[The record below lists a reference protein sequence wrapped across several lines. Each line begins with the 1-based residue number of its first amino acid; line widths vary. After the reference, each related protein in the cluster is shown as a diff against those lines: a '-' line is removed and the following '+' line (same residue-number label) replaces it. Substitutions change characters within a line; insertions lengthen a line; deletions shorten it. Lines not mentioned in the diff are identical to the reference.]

1 MAVPGGYQRDQQ
13 NIGVK
18 AVQVLRPQYRACI
31 LLIDDDALVA
41 EMGREMLVCL
51 GLEVVAHT
59 CSLKALQAFQEAP
72 QGFALVL
79 TDLDMPHLT
88 GAALACKLW
97 QIRPDT
103 PIILC
108 TGNPT
113 MTWDQAR
120 LLGFGF
126 LLRKPFC
133 LPDIAFAI
141 EQILPQR
148 TVLLS

>member
-1 MAVPGGYQRDQQ
+1 MAVAGGYQRDQQ
-13 NIGVK
+13 NIGGK

-31 LLIDDDALVA
+31 LLVDDNELVA

-51 GLEVVAHT
+51 GLEVVAYT

-72 QGFALVL
+72 QGFTSVL

-88 GAALACKLW
+88 GAALACKMW
-97 QIRPDT
+97 QIRPDM

-113 MTWDQAR
+113 MTGDQAR

-126 LLRKPFC
+126 MLRKPFR

-141 EQILPQR
+141 AQ
-148 TVLLS
+148 TVPLGTVWMS